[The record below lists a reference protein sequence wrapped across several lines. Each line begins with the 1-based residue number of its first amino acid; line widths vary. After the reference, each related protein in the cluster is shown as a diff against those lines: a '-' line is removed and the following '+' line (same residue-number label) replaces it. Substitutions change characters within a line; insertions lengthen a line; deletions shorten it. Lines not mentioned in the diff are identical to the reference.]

1 VGFLF
6 PQPFTQLCA
15 CHRELPGFFSVVIHF
30 FLIYSNNWCLN
41 DTGEVVG
48 SLSFSVGHG
57 ANMLKKVASVRMLNQ
72 PHNVQNMVS
81 YPLRR
86 RVSYLVLFIYAC
98 LCN

>member
-1 VGFLF
+1 
-6 PQPFTQLCA
+6 
-15 CHRELPGFFSVVIHF
+15 
-30 FLIYSNNWCLN
+30 
-41 DTGEVVG
+41 
-48 SLSFSVGHG
+48 
-57 ANMLKKVASVRMLNQ
+57 MLKKVASVRMLNQ